1 MKGEDGMHE
10 ITLVLENERYNY
22 ILEICGKYKE
32 QQGKEIT
39 PKEYILMLI
48 DSALGNKPA

>member
-1 MKGEDGMHE
+1 MRGEDEMHE
-10 ITLVLENERYNY
+10 VTLLLEKERYNG
-22 ILEICGKYKE
+22 LVEMCRKYRE

-48 DSALGNKPA
+48 DSALGNKVS